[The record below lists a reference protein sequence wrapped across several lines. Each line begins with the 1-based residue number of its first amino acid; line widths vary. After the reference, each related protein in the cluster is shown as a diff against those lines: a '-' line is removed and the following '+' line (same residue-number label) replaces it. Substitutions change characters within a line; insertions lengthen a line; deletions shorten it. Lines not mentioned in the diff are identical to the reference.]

1 MSDALG
7 RASPTPS
14 EPNYL
19 LHGSSTL
26 QDIRIKTDH
35 LDALRIIAAGAVVIL
50 HYSDYVK
57 NQAAGRFIYEHTQHF
72 NLFVDLFFVISG
84 FVIASQYMDKVDSI
98 RSVSRFLWRRL
109 ARIYPLHLA
118 TLAFYLIVAAAIHG
132 NLANAGNSARYP
144 LSDLPAQLL
153 LLHALIGERLTFNF
167 PSWSLSAETF
177 CYVIF
182 PLLALITARRRNL
195 LLPLIAILIALNA
208 LFASATGTGPWASW
222 INHGGVFRAFPA
234 FILGVACSLYRD
246 RITQWRIPPVALTI
260 ALAVFTL
267 LGWSV
272 PEAMALGCIYLI
284 AVVAINCDCAG
295 RHTLMTRLNIA
306 RGSPFTYSCYMLHIP
321 VATIVITLG
330 GRLVSGSPH
339 WELALLPVAIAV
351 LTAASIISYR
361 YFETPAR
368 NALNEAFDRW
378 EAGRAISNMTPKRET
393 R

>member
-1 MSDALG
+1 MHDV
-7 RASPTPS
+7 
-14 EPNYL
+14 
-19 LHGSSTL
+19 
-26 QDIRIKTDH
+26 RIKTPH
-35 LDALRIIAAGAVVIL
+35 LDALRIIAACAVVIL

-57 NQAAGRFIYEHTQHF
+57 NQAVGRFIYEHAQHF

-84 FVIASQYMDKVDSI
+84 FVIASQYMGEVDGI
-98 RSVSRFLWRRL
+98 RSIGRFLWRRL

-118 TLAFYLIVAAAIHG
+118 TLAFYLIVAAVIHG
-132 NLANAGNSARYP
+132 NLASAGNSARYP

-167 PSWSLSAETF
+167 PSWSLSAEMF
-177 CYVIF
+177 CYIIF
-182 PLLALITARRRNL
+182 PLLALIAARRRNL

-234 FILGVACSLYRD
+234 FILGIACSLYRD
-246 RITQWRIPPVALTI
+246 RIALWRIPPATLTI
-260 ALAVFTL
+260 ALVGFAL
-267 LGWSV
+267 LGWSIS
-272 PEAMALGCIYLI
+272 ETLALGCIYII
-284 AVVAINCDCAG
+284 AIVAIHCDCAG
-295 RHTLMTRLNIA
+295 CHTLMTRLNIA

-330 GRLVSGSPH
+330 GRLLSGSPDR
-339 WELALLPVAIAV
+339 ELALLPAAIAA
-351 LTAASIISYR
+351 LAAASIISYR

-378 EAGRAISNMTPKRET
+378 EASRVTSNMTPRRESQ
-393 R
+393 

>member
-1 MSDALG
+1 M
-7 RASPTPS
+7 
-14 EPNYL
+14 
-19 LHGSSTL
+19 
-26 QDIRIKTDH
+26 QDVRIKTHH
-35 LDALRIIAAGAVVIL
+35 LDALRIIAACAVVIL
-50 HYSDYVK
+50 HYSDYLK
-57 NQAAGRFIYEHTQHF
+57 GHTAGRFVYEHTQHF

-98 RSVSRFLWRRL
+98 RSVRRFLWRRL

-144 LSDLPAQLL
+144 LSDVPAQLL

-177 CYVIF
+177 CYAIF
-182 PLLALITARRRNL
+182 PLLALTAVRRRNVL
-195 LLPLIAILIALNA
+195 LLSIAILIALNT
-208 LFASATGTGPWASW
+208 LFASITGTGPWASW

-234 FILGVACSLYRD
+234 FILGIVCNLYRD
-246 RITQWRIPPVALTI
+246 RITRWRIPPATLTI
-260 ALAVFTL
+260 ALAGFTL

-272 PEAMALGCIYLI
+272 SETMALGCIYII
-284 AVVAINCDCAG
+284 AVVAIHCDCAG

-321 VATIVITLG
+321 IATIVITLG
-330 GRLVSGSPH
+330 GRFVSGSPDR
-339 WELALLPVAIAV
+339 ELTLLPVAIAV
-351 LTAASIISYR
+351 LTATSVISYR

-368 NALNEAFDRW
+368 SALNEAFDRW
-378 EAGRAISNMTPKRET
+378 ETGRTASSMAQRSES

>member
-1 MSDALG
+1 MQ
-7 RASPTPS
+7 
-14 EPNYL
+14 NV
-19 LHGSSTL
+19 
-26 QDIRIKTDH
+26 RIKTHH
-35 LDALRIIAAGAVVIL
+35 LDALRIIAACAVVIL

-57 NQAAGRFIYEHTQHF
+57 SQAAGRFVYEHAQHF

-84 FVIASQYMDKVDSI
+84 FVIASQYMGSVDGT

-118 TLAFYLIVAAAIHG
+118 TLAFYLVVAAAIHG
-132 NLANAGNSARYP
+132 NLANTGNSARYP
-144 LSDLPAQLL
+144 LSDVPAQLL

-167 PSWSLSAETF
+167 PSWSLSAEMF
-177 CYVIF
+177 CYAIF
-182 PLLALITARRRNL
+182 PLLALIATRRRNL

-234 FILGVACSLYRD
+234 FILGVACCLHRK
-246 RITQWRIPPVALTI
+246 RIARWRIPPATLTI
-260 ALAVFTL
+260 ALIGFTL
-267 LGWSV
+267 LGWSIS
-272 PEAMALGCIYLI
+272 ETMALGCIYII
-284 AVVAINCDCAG
+284 AVVAIHCDCAG
-295 RHTLMTRLNIA
+295 HHTLMIRLNIA

-321 VATIVITLG
+321 VATVVITLG
-330 GRLVSGSPH
+330 GRLISGSPDM
-339 WELALLPVAIAV
+339 ELALLPVAIAV
-351 LTAASIISYR
+351 LAATSVISYR

-378 EAGRAISNMTPKRET
+378 ETGRAVSNMAPEREP